1 MLKLDF
7 VSSCSNDF
15 ACRTVFIYIYNQVC
29 KSHLPLIASIGT
41 LVNTR
46 TIYISIYINVNKMN
60 CDIFELF
67 YEYCVNVQGPQ
78 NIGK

>member
-7 VSSCSNDF
+7 VSSCSNVF

-29 KSHLPLIASIGT
+29 KSHLPIASIGT
-41 LVNTR
+41 LVSSN
-46 TIYISIYINVNKMN
+46 YLYLFSIYINVNKMN

-67 YEYCVNVQGPQ
+67 YENCVNVQRPQ